1 MAFTHD
7 LIVIG
12 SGPGGY
18 VAALLASKQGLN
30 VACVEKGNLGGV
42 CLNIGCIP
50 SKALLKSA
58 EYANTARHLSD
69 YGINVGE
76 VQVDFPKVIARS
88 RKVSATSEKGVKY
101 LFKKGKIDLH
111 VGTARL
117 TGPNAVQVT
126 GEKETE
132 LSAPHIIVATG
143 ARPKWFPGMEPDGE
157 KILTYKEA
165 IVRTEQPESAVI
177 LGAGAIGLEF
187 AYFLNAMGTQVTLVE
202 GQDRLAP
209 LEDAEISKHLAKS
222 LKKQGITLR
231 TSTFCKGVKAT
242 KTGTETTISPAGTQD
257 TEVLKADMTLLAL
270 GVRPNVE
277 NIGLEQVGVAL
288 DGGFIQTDAQCRTSV
303 ASIFAIGD
311 VAGAPCLAHKASAEA
326 HVAVHAI
333 LGHTTQPVDPNL
345 IPSGIFTVPQVASVG
360 KTQEQLEAAG
370 TPFKLG
376 KFNFAANGKNRG
388 TGHTEGFV
396 KVLVD
401 PEYEEILGAHIL
413 GQDATELLS
422 ELVLAM
428 ATEIDGSSFLQ
439 AIHAHPI
446 SGEAVM
452 EAVAEAI
459 GVGVHS

>member
-1 MAFTHD
+1 MANTHD

-18 VAALLASKQGLN
+18 VAALQASKAGLR
-30 VACVEKGNLGGV
+30 VACVEKEKLGGV

-58 EYANTARHLSD
+58 EYANTARHLAD
-69 YGINVGE
+69 YGIEVGD
-76 VQVDFPKVIARS
+76 VRVDFEKVVARS

-117 TGPNAVQVT
+117 TGPNSVSVSGDSPAD
-126 GEKETE
+126 
-132 LSAPHIIVATG
+132 LSADHIIVATG

-157 KILTYKEA
+157 KILTYREA
-165 IVRTEQPESAVI
+165 IVRTQCPESVVI

-187 AYFLNAMGTQVTLVE
+187 AYFMNAMGSKVTLVE

-209 LEDAEISKHLAKS
+209 LEDKEISKHLGKA
-222 LKKQGITLR
+222 LKKMGIAIKTG
-231 TSTFCKGVKAT
+231 TFCKGVTAT
-242 KTGTETTISPAGTQD
+242 DSGTQVTLAPAGSD
-257 TEVLKADMTLLAL
+257 ETEVLESEITLLAL

-277 NIGLEQVGVAL
+277 DLGLEDLGVAL
-288 DGGFIQTDAQCRTSV
+288 ENGFIRTDNDCRTTIP
-303 ASIFAIGD
+303 SIYAIGD

-326 HVAVHAI
+326 HVAVHSI
-333 LGHTTQPVDPNL
+333 LGHSSRPVDPNL

-360 KTQEQLEAAG
+360 QTQEQLEASG
-370 TPFKLG
+370 TPFQIG
-376 KFNFAANGKNRG
+376 QFNFAANGKNRG
-388 TGHTEGFV
+388 TGHTDGFV
-396 KVLVD
+396 KILVD
-401 PEYEEILGAHIL
+401 PATEEILGAHII

-422 ELVLAM
+422 EVVLAM
-428 ATEIDGSSFLQ
+428 ATELDGTSFLE
-439 AIHAHPI
+439 AIHSHPI

-452 EAVAEAI
+452 EAMAEAL